1 VDLLA
6 WIEEHRSRGE
16 DAAQSGSGSATVTGT
31 AATAADSRI
40 PSDRAL
46 RLEAEGEYESV
57 VRAVDGARLGDRA
70 ADAPAGGAV
79 RSRAKES
86 GSSSSSSS
94 GAGSVRAGAS
104 SVGSEEAPVPYT
116 LELQGDKSVLIR
128 FHVPR
133 D

>member
-1 VDLLA
+1 LA

-70 ADAPAGGAV
+70 AAAAAAPAGGAV